1 METRFVDCRDG
12 DSYLAGHIPG
22 AAHADPERDLTGA
35 GTDGGGGRHPL
46 PTATAFAEWASA
58 AGIRS
63 ETLVVGYDAGTGW
76 GARLWWLLRHFGHDR
91 AAAIDLEC
99 WKGPLR
105 AGSEEIAPAEF
116 AARPRT
122 DDTADAGELLARL
135 GDPRLVLLDARA
147 PERYRGEVEPID
159 RIAGRIPGARNLP
172 FTETSTLPAELLDT
186 PELVVYCG
194 SGVTA
199 CVNVL
204 ALTLAGRDD
213 VRLYPG
219 SWSEW
224 SELGNPVE
232 RG

>member
-1 METRFVDCRDG
+1 MDVRFVDCRDR
-12 DSYLAGHIPG
+12 DAYLAGHLPG
-22 AAHADPERDLTGA
+22 AAHADPEGDLTGS
-35 GTDGGGGRHPL
+35 DGGGRHPL
-46 PTATAFAEWASA
+46 PTAEAFATWAST
-58 AGIRS
+58 AGIGPP
-63 ETLVVGYDAGTGW
+63 TFVVGYDAGDGW
-76 GARLWWLLRHFGHDR
+76 AARLWWLLRHFGHDE
-91 AAAIDLEC
+91 AAVLELAC
-99 WKGPLR
+99 WHGPLR
-105 AGSEEIAPAEF
+105 AGPEEIATARF
-116 AARPRT
+116 LARPRA
-122 DDTADAGELLARL
+122 DDTASAEELLDRL

-147 PERYRGEVEPID
+147 PERYRGEIEPID

-172 FTETSTLPAELLDT
+172 FEQATALPPDLLDV

-199 CVNVL
+199 CVDVL

-224 SELGNPVE
+224 SELGHPVE

>member
-22 AAHADPERDLTGA
+22 AAHADPERDLTGP
-35 GTDGGGGRHPL
+35 DGGGRHPL
-46 PTATAFAEWASA
+46 PTAAAFAEWGSL
-58 AGIRS
+58 AGIGS
-63 ETLVVGYDAGTGW
+63 EMLVVGYDAGTGW
-76 GARLWWLLRHFGHDR
+76 AARLWWLLRHFGHDH
-91 AAAIDLEC
+91 AAAIDLAC
-99 WKGPLR
+99 WNGPLR
-105 AGSEEIAPAEF
+105 GGSEQIESGVF
-116 AARPRT
+116 VARRRS
-122 DDTADAGELLARL
+122 DDTAGAGELLARL
-135 GDPRLVLLDARA
+135 SDPSLVLVDARA

-159 RIAGRIPGARNLP
+159 RIAGRIPGATNLP
-172 FTETSTLPAELLDT
+172 FTETSTLPAELLEAR
-186 PELVVYCG
+186 ELVVYCG

-204 ALTLAGRDD
+204 ALTLAGHDD